1 MEGCSVQCGDVVF
14 CIYNKI
20 LNCLDYYFF
29 FFSLFPL
36 LPFLHSLFKENLC
49 YPQPLPLCSLKR
61 WLSLSFG
68 LMSLVV
74 TKFVCIFN
82 RYMFPLLFNCFVKD
96 MVSLDFCF
104 ISFFNK
110 KMFSLLPMSMRLPC
124 PMFFLN
130 LIFFK
135 RPFFFRGAHPI
146 LKICVRESKRGV
158 VYYGEKSK
166 RHILTL

>member
-1 MEGCSVQCGDVVF
+1 MCILPFFTAIAHTEGCSAQCGAVVLF
-14 CIYNKI
+14 IYNKI

-29 FFSLFPL
+29 FSLLLFRL
-36 LPFLHSLFKENLC
+36 LPFPHSLFKENLC
-49 YPQPLPLCSLKR
+49 CPQPLPLCSLKR

-82 RYMFPLLFNCFVKD
+82 SYMFPLLFNCFVKD
-96 MVSLDFCF
+96 MASLDFCL
-104 ISFFNK
+104 ISLTFFYK

-130 LIFFK
+130 LIFF
-135 RPFFFRGAHPI
+135 
-146 LKICVRESKRGV
+146 
-158 VYYGEKSK
+158 
-166 RHILTL
+166 